1 MVILLDGFL
10 CILNILVE
18 NEVLTV
24 GGVGVKMLTLT
35 HFDRNNWSASGE
47 ALDQLILSDL
57 SRDVLHE

>member
-10 CILNILVE
+10 GILNILVE

-35 HFDRNNWSASGE
+35 HFDRNNWSTSGE
-47 ALDQLILSDL
+47 ALNQLILSDL
-57 SRDVLHE
+57 SWDVLHE